1 MIYTGKK
8 EEEEEEFY
16 IKYQFINRKKKSV
29 FLNMYIIK
37 NVRHFVPVHFSCQGV
52 QVKPNK
58 NDLLQTAKESG
69 SIWKQTT
76 QASILKV

>member
-1 MIYTGKK
+1 
-8 EEEEEEFY
+8 
-16 IKYQFINRKKKSV
+16 
-29 FLNMYIIK
+29 MYIIK

-69 SIWKQTT
+69 SIWKQIIQT
-76 QASILKV
+76 SILKV